1 MQSKKDGDFHVA
13 LNGIELSDASRNR
26 IQAAIQKAVMS
37 ELAGYP
43 NPEGDD
49 KPSRA
54 GRFDTGVI
62 AVFPKWWWGFI
73 LRQVRPNEIDALQG
87 LGPQI
92 NSKTYG
98 LHE

>member
-1 MQSKKDGDFHVA
+1 MQSKKGGDFHVA

-26 IQAAIQKAVMS
+26 IQAAIQKAVMT

-49 KPSRA
+49 KPSRLHI
-54 GRFDTGVI
+54 DTGVI
-62 AVFPKWWWGFI
+62 AVFPRWWWGFI

-92 NSKTYG
+92 NSKTYE
-98 LHE
+98 LHQ